1 MGMVRQWQELTY
13 AGRYSESYS
22 EALPDFVKLA
32 EAYGHVGLLVEK
44 PSDVEPALREAM
56 RLKDRTV
63 FIDVR
68 TDPTENVWPMV
79 QAGKGITE
87 MLLGSEDL

>member
-1 MGMVRQWQELTY
+1 MVRQWQQLDY
-13 AGRYSESYS
+13 GGRYSHSYMD
-22 EALPDFVKLA
+22 ALPDFVKLA
-32 EAYGHVGLLVEK
+32 EAYGHVGLLVER
-44 PSDVEPALREAM
+44 PQDVEPALREAI

-79 QAGKGITE
+79 KAGQGITE